1 MTVTMSIPAY
11 IPILAATT
19 AAQSLVSL
27 AMLSPAAVAPAI
39 ARDLQVSGAMIG
51 WWISMA
57 YGGAMITSLLGGN
70 AVRRFGATRS
80 TQIGLLLVCLGGG
93 AMMAGTLPLALLAAL
108 LTGLGYGMTN
118 PAASHLLARS
128 TSPERRN
135 LVFSIKQT
143 GVPLGGTLA
152 GLIAPR
158 LTQAWG
164 WPAAMASVALTCLG
178 LALLLALARHSWDSD
193 RDPKSRMTGNPFSGL
208 VSIWRSPRL
217 KALSLT
223 GFAYAAVQL
232 SVSTFAVTMLVTD
245 LSWSLVDAGL
255 LLSAVQVAGVV
266 GRISIGS
273 LADRFFRRYRYLDRA
288 GTGHR
293 HPGPADRVAGAGLAG
308 NHGLRHPGA
317 VRRRRLGLER
327 RLSGRIGPIQ
337 RTGQH
342 PPGHR
347 CLAVLHLWRRAGGTA
362 GLCRTAHPGGVLYR
376 HLRPDRP
383 ARLGRRPHPDG
394 GTAAQQLIRRGWC
407 AESHPPLSSDWLPDR
422 PDRRR
427 PTSPVRRHRNNAPP
441 IG

>member
-273 LADRFFRRYRYLDRA
+273 LADRFFG
-288 GTGHR
+288 GTGTLI
-293 HPGPADRVAGAGLAG
+293 G
-308 NHGLRHPGA
+308 
-317 VRRRRLGLER
+317 LGLV
-327 RLSGRIGPIQ
+327 
-337 RTGQH
+337 TGI
-342 PPGHR
+342 
-347 CLAVLHLWRRAGGTA
+347 LALLT
-362 GLCRTAHPGGVLYR
+362 GLLAPDWPAIMVFAILVPFGAAALGWNGVYLAELAQSSEPANIPRVTGASLFFTYGGVLVG
-376 HLRPDRP
+376 PP
-383 ARLGRRPHPDG
+383 AFAGLHTLVGSY
-394 GTAAQQLIRRGWC
+394 TATYALTALPALAGALILM
-407 AESHPPLSSDWLPDR
+407 AA
-422 PDRRR
+422 RRR
-427 PTSPVRRHRNNAPP
+427 NS
-441 IG
+441 

>member
-1 MTVTMSIPAY
+1 MSIPAY
-11 IPILAATT
+11 LPFLAATT
-19 AAQSLVSL
+19 TAQSLVSL

-39 ARDLQVSGAMIG
+39 ARDLHVSSAMIG

-108 LTGLGYGMTN
+108 LIGLGYGMTN
-118 PAASHLLARS
+118 PAASHLLART

-164 WPAAMASVALTCLG
+164 WPVAMASVALTCLV
-178 LALLLALARHSWDSD
+178 LALLLTRVRGRWDID
-193 RDPKSRMTGNPFSGL
+193 RDPKARMTGNPFTGL
-208 VSIWRSPRL
+208 VAIWRAPRL

-223 GFAYAAVQL
+223 GLAYAAVQL
-232 SVSTFAVTMLVTD
+232 SVSTFAVTMLVAD

-255 LLSAVQVAGVV
+255 LLSAVQVAGVI

-273 LADRFFRRYRYLDRA
+273 LADRFFGGSFTLI
-288 GTGHR
+288 G
-293 HPGPADRVAGAGLAG
+293 
-308 NHGLRHPGA
+308 
-317 VRRRRLGLER
+317 LGLV
-327 RLSGRIGPIQ
+327 
-337 RTGQH
+337 TGI
-342 PPGHR
+342 
-347 CLAVLHLWRRAGGTA
+347 LALLT
-362 GLCRTAHPGGVLYR
+362 GLLTPDWPVPMVFAILVPFGAAALGWNGVYLAELAQSSEPANIPRVTGASLFFTYGGVLIG
-376 HLRPDRP
+376 PP
-383 ARLGRRPHPDG
+383 AFAGLHTLVGSY
-394 GTAAQQLIRRGWC
+394 TATYALTALPALAGAVILIRAVGKKR
-407 AESHPPLSSDWLPDR
+407 
-422 PDRRR
+422 
-427 PTSPVRRHRNNAPP
+427 
-441 IG
+441 